1 MVCLVDRRYGRV
13 WRRSVPSTVHF
24 IFIAK
29 ERIAM
34 PLLGTTRL
42 RRGRVSRWLAGATA
56 LSLCALA
63 VAYWPPQ
70 TASAAGPSGGVAPP
84 IPGGGRPYYLP
95 AGTCDRPEPGTTSAI
110 SPSDSPSRRTAGAR
124 RAATKVGATA
134 GLSRPCGGSTER
146 APSRTRG

>member
-1 MVCLVDRRYGRV
+1 MVCLVDRRYGQV

-24 IFIAK
+24 ILIAK

-56 LSLCALA
+56 ESPLPSL
-63 VAYWPPQ
+63 
-70 TASAAGPSGGVAPP
+70 
-84 IPGGGRPYYLP
+84 GGRPYYLS
-95 AGTCDRPEPGTTSAI
+95 AGTCDRPESGTTSAI

-134 GLSRPCGGSTER
+134 GLSPPCGVSTER